1 MALKKNK
8 SIVEDSQSPNASS
21 TYNPSPLCNVK
32 VSNFGSNKKFCL
44 QPEKIQNS
52 DSDDSDRSVEPIKKF
67 QSVILTKSNKE
78 DFIGLKPE

>member
-8 SIVEDSQSPNASS
+8 SAVGDSQSPNASS
-21 TYNPSPLCNVK
+21 SYGLNIDNRYNPSPLCNVK

-52 DSDDSDRSVEPIKKF
+52 DSDDSERSVEPIKKF
-67 QSVILTKSNKE
+67 QSVIVTKSNK
-78 DFIGLKPE
+78 